1 MGYRIKRR
9 EGVAE
14 AVRRI
19 VREQIDA
26 AIAVARDRTVAQDER
41 VHEVRTR
48 LKRSRAALALVRSKG
63 GDAVARDVRRLRDV
77 GRLLAQPRDLAIH
90 AQTFQSLGA
99 RLSSGLP
106 PRQLAR
112 IGASGE
118 QIRATLH
125 PEEVERHLDEA
136 VRALRRLRRGL
147 GKWGVAGGRRV
158 VGTGVAKTYRRGL
171 DKLAAAR
178 AEPSPDRFHEWRKQV
193 KALSYE
199 LRIIGGA
206 VPELQ
211 TTLMPKVEKLGELLG
226 EVHDLDSF
234 RVAAR
239 RHPGWFERP
248 ADGSSVLAAL
258 EERRAELEAQALALA
273 ASVFAGRTRDVR
285 ALVETGWQIWR
296 RGPEAAEIEAQAD

>member
-26 AIAVARDRTVAQDER
+26 AIEVARDRTVAQDER

-48 LKRSRAALALVRSKG
+48 LKRSRAALALIRSKG
-63 GDAVARDVRRLRDV
+63 GDEVARDARRLRDA
-77 GRLLAQPRDLAIH
+77 GRLLARPRDLAIH
-90 AQTFQSLGA
+90 AQTFAALGA
-99 RLSSGLP
+99 RLSEGLP

-147 GKWGVAGGRRV
+147 GKWAVGGGRRA

-171 DKLAAAR
+171 DKLQAAR
-178 AEPSPDRFHEWRKQV
+178 ARPSPDRFHEWRKQV
-193 KALSYE
+193 KALAYE

-206 VPELQ
+206 VPELE
-211 TTLMPKVEKLGELLG
+211 TTLRPKIEKLGELLG
-226 EVHDLDSF
+226 EIHDLDSF
-234 RVAAR
+234 RAAAQ
-239 RHPGWFERP
+239 RHPDWFERP
-248 ADGSSVLAAL
+248 ADGASVLAAL
-258 EERRAELEAQALALA
+258 EERRAELESEALALA

-296 RGPEAAEIEAQAD
+296 QGPEAAETGAQAD